1 MPDIK
6 ARDVV
11 SGTIKAVDRSA
22 LAGQRMKDAYVQA
35 KDKAEHSVY
44 SSEST
49 SEEYASER
57 IMDGASTVAREAVHQ
72 VDVQGHRIIQGAQ
85 RKFTQRQENPQHQQS
100 PPQST
105 LGSPQSSPNTPAS
118 ISPQQV
124 QNSPGTENIHHAQQP
139 HRVSPDGA
147 VFSGVGGHSEV
158 GSGTSIPKQEAVRN
172 QQIASAKA
180 ELRAKRASRQT
191 VFSVPHAPSEGKVF
205 HSRHVPTA
213 KTTATGRTVKSV
225 ENILIKTSE
234 RTIKTADST
243 VKTVE
248 HMGGTAIK
256 STQAA
261 AETAQKTAVIAAK
274 TAHRSHV
281 AAKAAAT
288 VARKAAAYTARAA
301 KAIAQAMQ
309 ELISVVAAGGGT
321 VLILV
326 IVLVVMCFAG
336 MMLASD
342 EDDIE
347 ILPVSEEVKA
357 YEPIIQKYAKEHGIP
372 DYVLLI
378 EAVMMQESGGRGT
391 DPMQCSECGFNTR
404 YPHTPGSIT
413 DPEYSI
419 NVGIQNLAD
428 CLQIAQCESPLDM
441 DAVKLALQ
449 GYNYGQGYITWAM
462 RKYGEYSKG
471 NAIEFSLKTAE
482 ACGWSSYGD
491 MDYVPHVLRYYPLGQ
506 IFYDPDT
513 TQLIVEVA
521 ASQIGNVG
529 GEPYWSWYGFTER
542 VEWCA
547 CFVSWCANKCGYISS
562 CIIPKFSGCINGV
575 DWFKDRGQWIGN
587 SFEPS
592 PGMIIFFDWD
602 DEDGQDGNADHV
614 GIVEKVENGRVYTIE
629 GNTSDSCRQRSYP
642 VGYYQILGYGIP
654 AY

>member
-6 ARDVV
+6 TRDVV
-11 SGTIKAVDRSA
+11 SSTIKTIDRSA

-35 KDKAEHSVY
+35 KDKAEHGVY
-44 SSEST
+44 SSENT
-49 SEEYASER
+49 SEEYATNQMS
-57 IMDGASTVAREAVHQ
+57 DGVSTVAREAVHQ
-72 VDVQGHRIIQGAQ
+72 VDVQGHRIIHGAQ
-85 RKFTQRQENPQHQQS
+85 KQIAKHREMRQSQQAAPENPQA
-100 PPQST
+100 P
-105 LGSPQSSPNTPAS
+105 PNTPR
-118 ISPQQV
+118 
-124 QNSPGTENIHHAQQP
+124 TEQITPNAQQP

-147 VFSGVGGHSEV
+147 VTPTNSVDIKA
-158 GSGTSIPKQEAVRN
+158 GSGAPITKQQAIHN

-180 ELRAKRASRQT
+180 QLRTKRASQRFAVPNT
-191 VFSVPHAPSEGKVF
+191 PHALSSGTSSVGI
-205 HSRHVPTA
+205 PTSAA
-213 KTTATGRTVKSV
+213 KDIKLVERTNEAIKQSVKSA
-225 ENILIKTSE
+225 ENVTIKASQ
-234 RTIKTADST
+234 RTIKTAGST

-261 AETAQKTAVIAAK
+261 DEAAQKTAVIAAK

-288 VARKAAAYTARAA
+288 IARKAADYTARAA

-309 ELISVVAAGGGT
+309 ELISVAAAGGGT

-326 IVLVVMCFAG
+326 IVLIVMCFAG

-342 EDDIE
+342 ENDME

-391 DPMQCSECGFNTR
+391 DPMQCSECNFNTL

-428 CLQIAQCESPLDM
+428 CLQIAECESPVDI
-441 DAVKLALQ
+441 DAIKLALQ

-462 RKYGEYSKG
+462 NKYGEYTKA
-471 NAIEFSLKTAE
+471 NAIEFSMKTAE
-482 ACGWSSYGD
+482 QLGWTSYGD

-506 IFYDPDT
+506 IFYDPDN

-529 GEPYWSWYGFTER
+529 GEPYWRWYGFTEH

-547 CFVSWCANKCGYISS
+547 CFVSWCANKCGYLDTV
-562 CIIPKFSGCINGV
+562 IPKFAGCSTGV
-575 DWFKDRGQWIGN
+575 QWFKARNQWADRSITP
-587 SFEPS
+587 E

-602 DEDGQDGNADHV
+602 RDGVPDHT
-614 GIVEKVENGRVYTIE
+614 GIVEKIENGYVYTIE
-629 GNTSDSCRQRSYP
+629 GNTSDSCRRQQYT
-642 VGYYQILGYGIP
+642 VGNPNIFGYGTP

>member
-85 RKFTQRQENPQHQQS
+85 RKSTQRQENPQHQQS

-147 VFSGVGGHSEV
+147 ASAGMGGHSEV

>member
-6 ARDVV
+6 TRDVV
-11 SGTIKAVDRSA
+11 SGTIKAVDRST

-35 KDKAEHSVY
+35 KDKAEHSIY
-44 SSEST
+44 SSESN
-49 SEEYASER
+49 SEEYASDR
-57 IMDGASTVAREAVHQ
+57 ITDGASTVAREAVHQ

-85 RKFTQRQENPQHQQS
+85 RKYTQRQEKPQPQQS

-105 LGSPQSSPNTPAS
+105 SGSPQSSPNTPAS
-118 ISPQQV
+118 ISLHQV
-124 QNSPGTENIHHAQQP
+124 QNSPGTEDIHHAQQP

-147 VFSGVGGHSEV
+147 VMPANDMDSKA
-158 GSGTSIPKQEAVRN
+158 GSGITISKQEAVRN

-191 VFSVPHAPSEGKVF
+191 EFSVPHAPSEGKVF

-225 ENILIKTSE
+225 ENISIKTSE

-261 AETAQKTAVIAAK
+261 AETAQKTAVIAAR

-281 AAKAAAT
+281 AAKSAVT
-288 VARKAAAYTARAA
+288 VAKKTAAYTARAA

-309 ELISVVAAGGGT
+309 ELISVVAAGSGT

-342 EDDIE
+342 ENDME

-404 YPHTPGSIT
+404 YPHAPGSIT

-428 CLQIAQCESPLDM
+428 CLQIAECESPVDM
-441 DAVKLALQ
+441 DAIKLALQ

-462 RKYGEYSKG
+462 NKYGEYTKS
-471 NAIEFSLKTAE
+471 NAVEFSLKTAE
-482 ACGWSSYGD
+482 QYGWNSYGD

-506 IFYDPDT
+506 IFYDPDN

-529 GEPYWSWYGFTER
+529 GEPYWRWYGFTEH

-547 CFVSWCANKCGYISS
+547 CFVSWCANQCGYLDTV
-562 CIIPKFSGCINGV
+562 IPKYAGCTMGV
-575 DWFKDRGQWIGN
+575 QWFRTRNQWADRSITP
-587 SFEPS
+587 E

-602 DEDGQDGNADHV
+602 GNGVSDHT
-614 GIVEKVENGRVYTIE
+614 GIVEKSENGYVHTIE
-629 GNTSDSCRQRSYP
+629 GNTTDSCRRRQYRIGSSSIY
-642 VGYYQILGYGIP
+642 GYGMP
-654 AY
+654 NY

>member
-6 ARDVV
+6 TRDVV
-11 SGTIKAVDRSA
+11 SSTIKTIDRSA

-35 KDKAEHSVY
+35 KDKAEHGVY
-44 SSEST
+44 SSESN

-57 IMDGASTVAREAVHQ
+57 ITDGVSTVAREAIHQ
-72 VDVQGHRIIQGAQ
+72 VDVQGHRIIHGAQ
-85 RKFTQRQENPQHQQS
+85 RKFTQRQENPQPQQS

-105 LGSPQSSPNTPAS
+105 SGSPQSSPNTPAS

-124 QNSPGTENIHHAQQP
+124 QNSPGTEDIHHAQQP

-147 VFSGVGGHSEV
+147 ASSGMGGHSEV
-158 GSGTSIPKQEAVRN
+158 GSGTSIPKQEVVHQ

-180 ELRAKRASRQT
+180 ELRAKRASQQT
-191 VFSVPHAPSEGKVF
+191 VSSVPKAPGEGKVF
-205 HSRHVPTA
+205 HSHQVPTTKA
-213 KTTATGRTVKSV
+213 TATRQTVKSV
-225 ENILIKTSE
+225 ESITIKTSE
-234 RTIKTADST
+234 RTIKTAGPT

-261 AETAQKTAVIAAK
+261 AETAQKTAMIA
-274 TAHRSHV
+274 TQSAHRSRV
-281 AAKAAAT
+281 AARAVAAAAKKT
-288 VARKAAAYTARAA
+288 AEYTARAA

-309 ELISVVAAGGGT
+309 ELISVAAAGGGT

-326 IVLVVMCFAG
+326 IVLIVMCFAG

-342 EDDIE
+342 ENDTE

-391 DPMQCSECGFNTR
+391 DPMQCSECNFNTL

-413 DPEYSI
+413 DPEYSV

-428 CLQIAQCESPLDM
+428 CLQIAQCEGPVDI
-441 DAVKLALQ
+441 DAIKLALQ

-482 ACGWSSYGD
+482 QYGWSSYGD
-491 MDYVPHVLRYYPLGQ
+491 MDYVPHVLRYYSLGQ

-513 TQLIVEVA
+513 TQLIVEIA

-547 CFVSWCANKCGYISS
+547 CFVSWCANKCGYLDTF
-562 CIIPKFSGCINGV
+562 IPKFAGCSTGV
-575 DWFKDRGQWIGN
+575 QWFKARNQWADRTTTP
-587 SFEPS
+587 E
-592 PGMIIFFDWD
+592 PGMIVFFDWD
-602 DEDGQDGNADHV
+602 RDGVPDHT
-614 GIVEKVENGRVYTIE
+614 GIVEKIENGYVYTIE
-629 GNTSDSCRQRSYP
+629 GNTSDSCRRQQYT
-642 VGYYQILGYGIP
+642 VGNPNIFGYGTLCP
-654 AY
+654 

>member
-6 ARDVV
+6 TRDVV
-11 SGTIKAVDRSA
+11 SSTIKTIDRSA

-35 KDKAEHSVY
+35 KDKAEHGVY
-44 SSEST
+44 SSENT
-49 SEEYASER
+49 SEEYATNQMS
-57 IMDGASTVAREAVHQ
+57 DGVSTVAREAVHQ
-72 VDVQGHRIIQGAQ
+72 VDVQGHRIIHGAQ
-85 RKFTQRQENPQHQQS
+85 KQIAKHREMRQSQQAAPENPQA
-100 PPQST
+100 P
-105 LGSPQSSPNTPAS
+105 PNTPR
-118 ISPQQV
+118 
-124 QNSPGTENIHHAQQP
+124 TEQITPNAQQP

-147 VFSGVGGHSEV
+147 VTPTNSVDIKA
-158 GSGTSIPKQEAVRN
+158 GSGAPITKQQAIHN

-180 ELRAKRASRQT
+180 QLRTKRASQRFAVPNT
-191 VFSVPHAPSEGKVF
+191 PHALSSGTSSVGI
-205 HSRHVPTA
+205 PTSAA
-213 KTTATGRTVKSV
+213 KDIKLVERTNEAIKQSVKSA
-225 ENILIKTSE
+225 ENVTIKASQ
-234 RTIKTADST
+234 RTIKTAGST

-261 AETAQKTAVIAAK
+261 AEAAQKTAVIAAK

-288 VARKAAAYTARAA
+288 IARKAADYTARAA

-309 ELISVVAAGGGT
+309 ELISVAAAGGGT

-326 IVLVVMCFAG
+326 IVLIVMCFAG

-342 EDDIE
+342 ENDME

-391 DPMQCSECGFNTR
+391 DPMQCSECNFNTL

-428 CLQIAQCESPLDM
+428 CLQIAECESPVDI
-441 DAVKLALQ
+441 DAIKLALQ

-462 RKYGEYSKG
+462 NKYGEYTKA
-471 NAIEFSLKTAE
+471 NAIEFSMKTAE
-482 ACGWSSYGD
+482 QLGWTSYGD

-506 IFYDPDT
+506 IFYDPDN

-529 GEPYWSWYGFTER
+529 GEPYWRWYGFTEH

-547 CFVSWCANKCGYISS
+547 CFVSWCANKCGYLDTV
-562 CIIPKFSGCINGV
+562 IPKFAGCSTGV
-575 DWFKDRGQWIGN
+575 QWFKARNQWADRSITP
-587 SFEPS
+587 E

-602 DEDGQDGNADHV
+602 RYGVPDHT
-614 GIVEKVENGRVYTIE
+614 GIVEKIENGYVYTIE
-629 GNTSDSCRQRSYP
+629 GNTSDSCRRQQYT
-642 VGYYQILGYGIP
+642 VGNPNIFGYGTP

>member
-6 ARDVV
+6 TRDVV
-11 SGTIKAVDRSA
+11 LGTIKAVDRSA

-44 SSEST
+44 SSESNR
-49 SEEYASER
+49 EEYAADR
-57 IMDGASTVAREAVHQ
+57 ITDGVSTAAREAVYQ
-72 VDVQGHRIIQGAQ
+72 LDVQSQRIIQG
-85 RKFTQRQENPQHQQS
+85 TQKKLAENRQTQQS

-105 LGSPQSSPNTPAS
+105 QGSPQPSPNTPAS
-118 ISPQQV
+118 TSPQTA
-124 QNSPGTENIHHAQQP
+124 QNTLGTKNIPNTQQP
-139 HRVSPDGA
+139 HRVTPDGA
-147 VFSGVGGHSEV
+147 VSHVSGGHS
-158 GSGTSIPKQEAVRN
+158 SPITAKQESIRN
-172 QQIASAKA
+172 QQIKTAKS
-180 ELRAKRASRQT
+180 ELKAKRAFRPAASPVPQT
-191 VFSVPHAPSEGKVF
+191 TSTVSAPA
-205 HSRHVPTA
+205 T
-213 KTTATGRTVKSV
+213 KTVNRTGEAIKQTVKSA
-225 ENILIKTSE
+225 EKITIKVPE
-234 RTIKTADST
+234 RTIKTAGCT

-261 AETAQKTAVIAAK
+261 AEAAQKTALIAAK
-274 TAHRSHV
+274 TAHRSRV
-281 AAKAAAT
+281 AARAITAAAKKT
-288 VARKAAAYTARAA
+288 AEYTARAA

-309 ELISVVAAGGGT
+309 ELISVAAAGGGT

-326 IVLVVMCFAG
+326 IVLIVMCFAG

-342 EDDIE
+342 ENDTE

-391 DPMQCSECGFNTR
+391 DPMQCSECNFNTL

-413 DPEYSI
+413 EPEYSI

-428 CLQIAQCESPLDM
+428 CLQIAECESPVDI
-441 DAVKLALQ
+441 DAIKLALQ

-462 RKYGEYSKG
+462 NKYGEYTKA

-482 ACGWSSYGD
+482 QLDWASYGD

-513 TQLIVEVA
+513 SNLIVEVA
-521 ASQIGNVG
+521 RTQIGNVG
-529 GEPYWSWYGFTER
+529 GEIYWSLYGFTEHI
-542 VEWCA
+542 EWCA
-547 CFVSWCANKCGYISS
+547 CFVSWCANQCGYIDAGV
-562 CIIPKFSGCINGV
+562 IPKYCNCVEGIH
-575 DWFKDRGQWIGN
+575 WFQSRGQWADNTITP
-587 SFEPS
+587 E

-602 DEDGQDGNADHV
+602 GNGISDHT

-629 GNTSDSCRQRSYP
+629 GNTADSCRRRQYS
-642 VGYYQILGYGIP
+642 VGNSQIYGFGMP

>member
-6 ARDVV
+6 TRDVV
-11 SGTIKAVDRSA
+11 SGTVKAVDRST

-35 KDKAEHSVY
+35 KDKAEHSIY
-44 SSEST
+44 SSESN

-57 IMDGASTVAREAVHQ
+57 ITDGASTVVHEAVHQ
-72 VDVQGHRIIQGAQ
+72 VDVQGHRIIQG
-85 RKFTQRQENPQHQQS
+85 TQKQIAKYQKMRQFQQAAPENPQA
-100 PPQST
+100 PPNISGTGHST
-105 LGSPQSSPNTPAS
+105 PN
-118 ISPQQV
+118 
-124 QNSPGTENIHHAQQP
+124 AQQP

-147 VFSGVGGHSEV
+147 VTPTNNVDFKT
-158 GSGTSIPKQEAVRN
+158 GSGTSLSKQEAIH
-172 QQIASAKA
+172 QQQSASAKA
-180 ELRAKRASRQT
+180 ELRVKRAFRQT
-191 VFSVPHAPSEGKVF
+191 APSVTHTSSEGKL
-205 HSRHVPTA
+205 SRSHRIPTA
-213 KTTATGRTVKSV
+213 KTAATKQTVKSV
-225 ENILIKTSE
+225 ENITIKTSE
-234 RTIKTADST
+234 RTIKTAGST

-261 AETAQKTAVIAAK
+261 AETAQKTSVIAAK

-281 AAKAAAT
+281 AAQAAAT
-288 VARKAAAYTARAA
+288 VARKAADYTAKAA

-309 ELISVVAAGGGT
+309 ELISLVAAGGGT

-326 IVLVVMCFAG
+326 IVLIVMCFAG

-342 EDDIE
+342 ENDME

-391 DPMQCSECGFNTR
+391 DPMQCSECNFNTLF
-404 YPHTPGSIT
+404 PHTPGSIT

-428 CLQIAQCESPLDM
+428 CLQIAECESPVDM
-441 DAVKLALQ
+441 DAIKLALQ
-449 GYNYGQGYITWAM
+449 GYNYGQGYITWAI
-462 RKYGEYSKG
+462 RKYGEYSKRS
-471 NAIEFSLKTAE
+471 AIEFSLKTAE
-482 ACGWSSYGD
+482 QYGWSSYGD

-506 IFYDPDT
+506 IFYDPDA

-547 CFVSWCANKCGYISS
+547 CFVSWCANKCGYLDTF
-562 CIIPKFSGCINGV
+562 IPKFAGCSTGV
-575 DWFKDRGQWIGN
+575 QWFKARNQWADRTTTP
-587 SFEPS
+587 E
-592 PGMIIFFDWD
+592 PGMIVFFDWD
-602 DEDGQDGNADHV
+602 RDGVPDHT
-614 GIVEKVENGRVYTIE
+614 GIVEKIENGYVYTIE
-629 GNTSDSCRQRSYP
+629 GNTSDSCRRQQYT
-642 VGYYQILGYGIP
+642 VGNPNIFGYGTP

>member
-6 ARDVV
+6 TRDVV
-11 SGTIKAVDRSA
+11 SSTIKTIDRSA

-35 KDKAEHSVY
+35 KDKAEHGVY
-44 SSEST
+44 SSENT
-49 SEEYASER
+49 SEEYATNQMS
-57 IMDGASTVAREAVHQ
+57 DGVSTVAREAVHQ
-72 VDVQGHRIIQGAQ
+72 VDVQGHRIIHGAQ
-85 RKFTQRQENPQHQQS
+85 KQIAKHREMRQSQQAAPENPQA
-100 PPQST
+100 P
-105 LGSPQSSPNTPAS
+105 PNTPR
-118 ISPQQV
+118 
-124 QNSPGTENIHHAQQP
+124 TEQITPNAQQP

-147 VFSGVGGHSEV
+147 VTPTNSVDIKA
-158 GSGTSIPKQEAVRN
+158 GSGAPITKQQAIHN

-180 ELRAKRASRQT
+180 QLRTKRASQRFAVPNT
-191 VFSVPHAPSEGKVF
+191 PHALSSGTSSVGI
-205 HSRHVPTA
+205 PTSAA
-213 KTTATGRTVKSV
+213 KDLKLVERTNEAIKQSVKSA
-225 ENILIKTSE
+225 ENVTIKASQ
-234 RTIKTADST
+234 RTIKTAGST

-274 TAHRSHV
+274 TAYRSHI
-281 AAKAAAT
+281 AAKLAAT
-288 VARKAAAYTARAA
+288 VARKAVAYTAKAA

-309 ELISVVAAGGGT
+309 ELISVIATGGGT

-326 IVLVVMCFAG
+326 IVLVIMCFAG
-336 MMLASD
+336 MILASD
-342 EDDIE
+342 ENDME

-391 DPMQCSECGFNTR
+391 DPMQCSECNFNTL

-413 DPEYSI
+413 DPEYSV

-428 CLQIAQCESPLDM
+428 CLQIAQCEGPVDI
-441 DAVKLALQ
+441 DAIKLALQ

-462 RKYGEYSKG
+462 RKYGEYFKG

-482 ACGWSSYGD
+482 QYGWSSYGD

-547 CFVSWCANKCGYISS
+547 CFVSWCANKCGYLDTF
-562 CIIPKFSGCINGV
+562 IPKFAGCSTGV
-575 DWFKDRGQWIGN
+575 QWFKARNQWADRTTTP
-587 SFEPS
+587 E
-592 PGMIIFFDWD
+592 PGMIVFFDWD
-602 DEDGQDGNADHV
+602 RDGVPDHT
-614 GIVEKVENGRVYTIE
+614 GIVEKIENGYVYTIE
-629 GNTSDSCRQRSYP
+629 GNTSDSCRRQQYT
-642 VGYYQILGYGIP
+642 VGNPNIFGYGTP

>member
-6 ARDVV
+6 TRDVV
-11 SGTIKAVDRSA
+11 SGTIKAIDRSA

-44 SSEST
+44 SSESN
-49 SEEYASER
+49 SEEYAADR
-57 IMDGASTVAREAVHQ
+57 ITNGVSTVAREAIHQ
-72 VDVQGHRIIQGAQ
+72 VDVQGQKIFHGAQ
-85 RKFTQRQENPQHQQS
+85 RKYTQRQENPQPRQS
-100 PPQST
+100 PPQSAS
-105 LGSPQSSPNTPAS
+105 GSPQSFANTPAS
-118 ISPQQV
+118 VSPQPM
-124 QNSPGTENIHHAQQP
+124 QNSHGTENIHHAQQP

-147 VFSGVGGHSEV
+147 VSHDSGGHS
-158 GSGTSIPKQEAVRN
+158 SPITAKQKAVRN
-172 QQIASAKA
+172 LQVKTAKS
-180 ELRAKRASRQT
+180 ELKAKRASRPAASPVPQT
-191 VFSVPHAPSEGKVF
+191 TSTVCAPSVN
-205 HSRHVPTA
+205 R
-213 KTTATGRTVKSV
+213 TGEAIKQTVKSA
-225 ENILIKTSE
+225 EKITIKVPE
-234 RTIKTADST
+234 RTIKTAGCT

-256 STQAA
+256 TTQAA

-274 TAHRSHV
+274 TAHRSRI
-281 AAKAAAT
+281 ASRAAAV
-288 VARKAAAYTARAA
+288 VAKKTAEYTARAA

-309 ELISVVAAGGGT
+309 ELISIAAAGGGT
-321 VLILV
+321 VLVLV
-326 IVLVVMCFAG
+326 IVLIVMCFAG

-342 EDDIE
+342 EDDTE

-391 DPMQCSECGFNTR
+391 DPMQCSECNFNTI

-428 CLQIAQCESPLDM
+428 CLQIAECESPVDI
-441 DAVKLALQ
+441 DAIKLALQ

-462 RKYGEYSKG
+462 NKYGEYTKA

-482 ACGWSSYGD
+482 QLGWASYGD
-491 MDYVPHVLRYYPLGQ
+491 MDYVPHVLCYYPLGQ

-513 TQLIVEVA
+513 SNLIVEVA
-521 ASQIGNVG
+521 RTQIGNVG
-529 GEPYWSWYGFTER
+529 GEIYWSWYGFTEH

-547 CFVSWCANKCGYISS
+547 CFVSWCANQCGYLDAG
-562 CIIPKFSGCINGV
+562 IIPKFSGCEWGV
-575 DWFKDRGQWIGN
+575 SWFKQQGAWANN
-587 SFEPS
+587 SITPT
-592 PGMIIFFDWD
+592 PGMIIFFDW
-602 DEDGQDGNADHV
+602 EDKEGGGLDGKADHV

-629 GNTSDSCRQRSYP
+629 GNSADSCRERSYP
-642 VGYYQILGYGIP
+642 VGDYQIFGYGVP
-654 AY
+654 QFG

>member
-6 ARDVV
+6 TRDVV
-11 SGTIKAVDRSA
+11 SSTIKTIDRSA

-35 KDKAEHSVY
+35 KDKAEHGVY
-44 SSEST
+44 SSENT
-49 SEEYASER
+49 SEEYATNQMS
-57 IMDGASTVAREAVHQ
+57 DGVSTVAREAVHQ
-72 VDVQGHRIIQGAQ
+72 VDVQGHRIIHGAQ
-85 RKFTQRQENPQHQQS
+85 KQMAKHREMRQSQQAAPENPQA
-100 PPQST
+100 P
-105 LGSPQSSPNTPAS
+105 PNTPR
-118 ISPQQV
+118 
-124 QNSPGTENIHHAQQP
+124 TEQITPNAQQP

-147 VFSGVGGHSEV
+147 VTPTNSVDIKA
-158 GSGTSIPKQEAVRN
+158 GSGAPITKQQAIHN

-180 ELRAKRASRQT
+180 QLRTKRASQRFAVPNT
-191 VFSVPHAPSEGKVF
+191 PHALSSGTSSVGI
-205 HSRHVPTA
+205 PTSAA
-213 KTTATGRTVKSV
+213 KDIKLVERTNEAIKQSVKSA
-225 ENILIKTSE
+225 ENVTIKASQ
-234 RTIKTADST
+234 RTIKTAGST

-261 AETAQKTAVIAAK
+261 AEAAQKTAVIAAK

-288 VARKAAAYTARAA
+288 IARKAADYTARAA

-309 ELISVVAAGGGT
+309 ELISVAAAGGGT

-326 IVLVVMCFAG
+326 IVLIVMCFAG

-342 EDDIE
+342 ENDME

-391 DPMQCSECGFNTR
+391 DPMQCSECNFNTL

-428 CLQIAQCESPLDM
+428 CLQIAECESPVDI
-441 DAVKLALQ
+441 DAIKLALQ

-462 RKYGEYSKG
+462 NKYGEYTKA
-471 NAIEFSLKTAE
+471 NAIEFSMKTAE
-482 ACGWSSYGD
+482 QLGWTSYGD

-506 IFYDPDT
+506 IFYDPDN

-529 GEPYWSWYGFTER
+529 GEPYWRWYGFTEH

-547 CFVSWCANKCGYISS
+547 CFVSWCANKCGYLDTV
-562 CIIPKFSGCINGV
+562 IPKFAGCSTGV
-575 DWFKDRGQWIGN
+575 QWFKARNQWADRSITP
-587 SFEPS
+587 E

-602 DEDGQDGNADHV
+602 RDGVPDHT
-614 GIVEKVENGRVYTIE
+614 GIVEKIENGYVYTIE
-629 GNTSDSCRQRSYP
+629 GNTSDSCRRQQYT
-642 VGYYQILGYGIP
+642 VGNPNIFGYGTP

>member
-1 MPDIK
+1 
-6 ARDVV
+6 
-11 SGTIKAVDRSA
+11 
-22 LAGQRMKDAYVQA
+22 
-35 KDKAEHSVY
+35 
-44 SSEST
+44 
-49 SEEYASER
+49 
-57 IMDGASTVAREAVHQ
+57 MDGASTVAREAVHQ

-85 RKFTQRQENPQHQQS
+85 RKFTQQQENPQPQQS

-105 LGSPQSSPNTPAS
+105 SGSPQSSPNTHAS

-147 VFSGVGGHSEV
+147 ASSGMGGHSEV
-158 GSGTSIPKQEAVRN
+158 GSGTSIPKQESVRN

-180 ELRAKRASRQT
+180 ELRVKRSSQQT
-191 VFSVPHAPSEGKVF
+191 SPSVPQFSREGKV
-205 HSRHVPTA
+205 SRSHRVSTA
-213 KTTATGRTVKSV
+213 KNTSASQTVKSV
-225 ENILIKTSE
+225 ENITIKTSQ
-234 RTIKTADST
+234 RTIKTASST

-256 STQAA
+256 STQAV

-274 TAHRSHV
+274 TAYRSHI
-281 AAKAAAT
+281 AAKLAAT

-342 EDDIE
+342 ENDME

-391 DPMQCSECGFNTR
+391 DPMQCSECNFNTL

-413 DPEYSI
+413 DPEYSV

-428 CLQIAQCESPLDM
+428 CLQIAQCESPVDI
-441 DAVKLALQ
+441 DAIKLALQ

-482 ACGWSSYGD
+482 QYGWSSYGD

-529 GEPYWSWYGFTER
+529 GEPYWSWYGFTEH

-547 CFVSWCANKCGYISS
+547 CFVSWCANKCGYLDT
-562 CIIPKFSGCINGV
+562 IIPKFAGCSTGV
-575 DWFKDRGQWIGN
+575 HWFKARNQWAERTITP
-587 SFEPS
+587 E

-602 DEDGQDGNADHV
+602 GDGVPDHT
-614 GIVEKVENGRVYTIE
+614 GIVEKSENTCVYTIE
-629 GNTSDSCRQRSYP
+629 GNTSDSCRRRQYT
-642 VGYYQILGYGIP
+642 VGDSQIFGYGIP

>member
-6 ARDVV
+6 TRDVV
-11 SGTIKAVDRSA
+11 SSTIKTIDRSA

-35 KDKAEHSVY
+35 KDKAEHGVY
-44 SSEST
+44 SSENT
-49 SEEYASER
+49 SEEYATNQMS
-57 IMDGASTVAREAVHQ
+57 DGVSTVAREAVHQ
-72 VDVQGHRIIQGAQ
+72 VDVQGHRIIHGAQ
-85 RKFTQRQENPQHQQS
+85 KQIAKHREMRQSQQAAPENPQA
-100 PPQST
+100 P
-105 LGSPQSSPNTPAS
+105 PNTPR
-118 ISPQQV
+118 
-124 QNSPGTENIHHAQQP
+124 TEQITPNAQQP

-147 VFSGVGGHSEV
+147 VTPTNSVDIKA
-158 GSGTSIPKQEAVRN
+158 GSGAPITKQQAIHN

-180 ELRAKRASRQT
+180 QLRTKRASQRFAVPNT
-191 VFSVPHAPSEGKVF
+191 PHALSSGTSSVGI
-205 HSRHVPTA
+205 PTSAA
-213 KTTATGRTVKSV
+213 KDIKLVERTNEAIKQSVKSA
-225 ENILIKTSE
+225 ENVTIKASQ
-234 RTIKTADST
+234 RTIKTAGST

-261 AETAQKTAVIAAK
+261 AEAAQKTAVIAAK

-288 VARKAAAYTARAA
+288 IARKAADYTARAA

-309 ELISVVAAGGGT
+309 ELISVAAAGGGT

-326 IVLVVMCFAG
+326 IVLIVICFAG

-342 EDDIE
+342 ENDME

-391 DPMQCSECGFNTR
+391 DPMQCSECNFNTL

-428 CLQIAQCESPLDM
+428 CLQIAECESPVDI
-441 DAVKLALQ
+441 DAIKLALQ

-462 RKYGEYSKG
+462 NKYGEYTKA
-471 NAIEFSLKTAE
+471 NAIEFSMKTAE
-482 ACGWSSYGD
+482 QLGWTSYGD

-506 IFYDPDT
+506 IFYDPDN

-529 GEPYWSWYGFTER
+529 GEPYWRWYGFTEH

-547 CFVSWCANKCGYISS
+547 CFVSWCANKCGYLDTV
-562 CIIPKFSGCINGV
+562 IPKFAGCSTGV
-575 DWFKDRGQWIGN
+575 QWFKARNQWADRSITP
-587 SFEPS
+587 E

-602 DEDGQDGNADHV
+602 RDGVPDHT
-614 GIVEKVENGRVYTIE
+614 GIVEKIENGYVYTIE
-629 GNTSDSCRQRSYP
+629 GNTSDSCRRQQYT
-642 VGYYQILGYGIP
+642 VGNPNIFGYGTP